1 MNNHKELKLEQLLV
15 ACRERDDLAFSE
27 LVERY
32 TPMIRGV
39 ISGFSSGQD
48 SFDELF
54 AEGCVALHSAAMNF
68 DIRQTQVTFG
78 LYARI
83 CVYNRMV
90 DFIRFEKKSEEV
102 VDYDVDTVADDGTS
116 IEAGI
121 LGRETVEQLLKKAR
135 ALLSD
140 YEYSVLMYHIQ
151 GYKTSQIARCLGRD
165 SKSIDNAK
173 WRIFKRLRAEV
184 GSIGDFN

>member
-1 MNNHKELKLEQLLV
+1 
-15 ACRERDDLAFSE
+15 
-27 LVERY
+27 
-32 TPMIRGV
+32 MIRGV

-116 IEAGI
+116 IEAH
-121 LGRETVEQLLKKAR
+121 RNTEN
-135 ALLSD
+135 
-140 YEYSVLMYHIQ
+140 YS
-151 GYKTSQIARCLGRD
+151 GRD
-165 SKSIDNAK
+165 SNRNGYLLLKILCNDRSK
-173 WRIFKRLRAEV
+173 RRIRRPERMEGTEMECSVYYKR
-184 GSIGDFN
+184 

>member
-1 MNNHKELKLEQLLV
+1 MDNYKDFSLEDLLL
-15 ACRERDDLAFSE
+15 ATKQHDDGAFSE

-32 TPMIRGV
+32 TPLIHKV
-39 ISGFSSGQD
+39 ISGFSSCTLTP
-48 SFDELF
+48 DELF

-68 DIRQTQVTFG
+68 DVRETKVTFG

-83 CVYNRMV
+83 CVYNRTV
-90 DFIRFEKKSEEV
+90 DLIRRDNISDDV
-102 VDYDVDTVADDGTS
+102 VDYDPDSVADDGS
-116 IEAGI
+116 IEAVL
-121 LGRETVEQLLKKAR
+121 LGREAVEKLLLGAR
-135 ALLSD
+135 KLLSD

-165 SKSIDNAK
+165 SKSVDNAK
-173 WRIFKRLRAEV
+173 SRIFSRLRREL